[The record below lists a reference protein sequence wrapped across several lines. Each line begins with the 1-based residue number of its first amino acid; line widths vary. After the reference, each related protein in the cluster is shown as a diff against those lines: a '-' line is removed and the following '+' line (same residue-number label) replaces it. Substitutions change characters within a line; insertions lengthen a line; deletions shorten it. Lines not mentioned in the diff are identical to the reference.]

1 MVPFA
6 EPLSPELALVSP
18 ELAVAARAALAD
30 RPWEAFLPPAGEV
43 VPLRPPAGVPES
55 SVAAAEAD
63 AEADAEAVAV
73 GAVSH
78 APSRQR
84 PRVPIGLVLLAAFIG
99 LVVAGSVLPV
109 RDAPT
114 LGSPLAQAGTTP
126 APRPRPPIVVPNPAS
141 VIAPDRDPA
150 PPLATVPARARVASA
165 LRQPA
170 VRMYAMASGKG
181 FLRVDAQRR
190 SIVELH
196 AILPCA
202 GTVTVR
208 DISFAADG
216 AFHVR
221 RHVGLGARLPVA
233 IQGRAIGKRAARG
246 TIRVTG
252 GTCRGVGLGF
262 VARVG

>member
-1 MVPFA
+1 MPLA

-30 RPWEAFLPPAGEV
+30 RPWEAFLPPAGQV
-43 VPLRPPAGVPES
+43 VPLRPPVGVPES
-55 SVAAAEAD
+55 SVPAVEAD
-63 AEADAEAVAV
+63 VDAVAV
-73 GAVSH
+73 GSVSH

-99 LVVAGSVLPV
+99 LVVVGSVLPV

-114 LGSPLAQAGTTP
+114 LGPPLAQAGTTP
-126 APRPRPPIVVPNPAS
+126 PAAAQPEPVTVVPAPAI
-141 VIAPDRDPA
+141 VIAADRDPA
-150 PPLATVPARARVASA
+150 PPLATVRARARVSPAP
-165 LRQPA
+165 RQPA
-170 VRMYAMASGKG
+170 VRLYAMASGKG

-221 RHVGLGARLPVA
+221 RHVGFGARLPVVV
-233 IQGRAIGKRAARG
+233 QGRAIGKHAARG

-252 GTCRGVGLGF
+252 GTCRGVSLGF
-262 VARVG
+262 VASVG